1 MAKLPEWL
9 NCGVT
14 TIYPPGRKTGVAP
27 GETFKGALPPRLE
40 AAWVKAGNIKPAP
53 KKPASTESDS

>member
-1 MAKLPEWL
+1 MAKATEWL

-14 TIYPPGRKTGVAP
+14 TIHPPGRKTGVAP
-27 GETFKGALPPRLE
+27 GETFKGPLPPSLE

-53 KKPASTESDS
+53 KKKEEGDS